1 MMKEVVYI
9 AGCLASVK
17 ADGVAYGEKVI
28 NGLKN
33 IKEIEVVS
41 IQNHSNNVW
50 CRDYMPVK
58 SATGK
63 YVQFSYYPSYM
74 KEIKKYDGMYPDT
87 SMIHEK
93 LNLECITPKQKIF
106 LDGGAIEIHGDKG
119 IVSDRVFRDNHTM
132 SASVVYDELK
142 EVLELNQLIVVPQ
155 YPHDFTGHVDG
166 MVRFIDKN
174 KVVVNDLDKELKE
187 ANSLSN
193 KTSRRLIENWVFA
206 FQSALLSAGLELA
219 QLPTSSPA
227 NGSYNSGEG
236 IYINFLRL
244 KELII
249 MPAYNNKTDDEA
261 AEKLAKLYDLE
272 VVKIDASELSTQGGM
287 INCVTW
293 TK

>member
-1 MMKEVVYI
+1 MKEEVYI
-9 AGCLASVK
+9 AGCLASDK
-17 ADGVAYGEKVI
+17 ADGVAYGEKVSI
-28 NGLKN
+28 GLEN
-33 IKEIEVVS
+33 TNEIKVIPIE
-41 IQNHSNNVW
+41 NHSNNVW

-63 YVQFSYYPSYM
+63 YVQFGYCPSYM
-74 KEIKKYDGMYPDT
+74 KGLKKYDGKYPDALK
-87 SMIHEK
+87 IHQK
-93 LNLECITPKQKIF
+93 LGLECITPKKKII

-132 SASVVYDELK
+132 QASTVYTELK
-142 EVLELNQLIVVPQ
+142 EVLELKQLIVVPQ

-166 MVRFIDKN
+166 MVRFIDNN
-174 KVVVNDLDKELKE
+174 KVVVNDLGKELKE

-206 FQSALLSAGLELA
+206 FQAALLSAGLELN

-249 MPAYNNKTDDEA
+249 MPAYNNDTDEVA
-261 AEKLAKLYDLE
+261 AKKLAELYGLKVE
-272 VVKIDASELSTQGGM
+272 IIDASELSKQGGM